1 MKTLSGLLG
10 ESLKHSYSP
19 EIHSS
24 LFDKINMDAHYH
36 LFEVDKKDLGQVVKS
51 MKVLKIKGLNVTIPY
66 KLDVMNYLDCISEE
80 AEAIGAVNTIAIE
93 DGKTIGYNTDY
104 FGFGHML
111 NKFNIEL
118 EGKAAVLL
126 GAGGATKAVYHY
138 LLNHGSK
145 EIIIV
150 SRNKSKNE
158 EYYNNAQI
166 IDYDGLKELKDRDIV
181 INCTPVGMYPK
192 VDESPIEKELLKNF
206 KVAVD
211 LIYNP
216 EKTKFLLEAET
227 LGLKAVNGLYMLVS
241 QAIKAEELWNNIRVD
256 EIIVD
261 KIYKEIKESL
271 YGKRS

>member
-19 EIHSS
+19 QIHSS
-24 LFDKINMDAHYH
+24 LFAKTNMEAYYH
-36 LFEVDKKDLGQVVKS
+36 LFEVDKKDLAQVVNS
-51 MKVLKIKGLNVTIPY
+51 MKILKIKGLNVTIPY
-66 KLDVMNYLDCISEE
+66 KVEVIQYLDDISKE
-80 AEAIGAVNTIAIE
+80 AEAIGAVNTIVIE

-111 NKFNIEL
+111 NKFNI
-118 EGKAAVLL
+118 KVDKKSAVLL

-138 LLNHGSK
+138 LLNHGAK

-150 SRNKSKNE
+150 SRNKNKNE
-158 EYYNNAQI
+158 EYYKNVQI
-166 IDYDGLKELKDRDIV
+166 VDYEGLKELKDRDIV

-192 VDESPIEKELLKNF
+192 IDESPIEKELLKNF
-206 KVAVD
+206 KIAVD

-216 EKTKFLLEAET
+216 EKTKFLLEAEN

-241 QAIKAEELWNNIRVD
+241 QAIKAEELWNSIIID
-256 EIIVD
+256 EKIVD
-261 KIYKEIKESL
+261 NIYLEVKESL